1 MRHRSIDVFC
11 VCFLSVVVLTILAV
25 DLDQL
30 INGLMGPVQLDLQ
43 LFHQIFVPFT
53 DPHVLLVQLLP
64 SLGLLDLADV
74 EDIIDRIYDLANFL
88 RVLILLIDLILKI
101 LLQDRIL
108 RRNPF
113 ELTLNILHLP
123 LLIIQGILQFIELVL
138 LSGPCFLHLFVDL
151 LLL

>member
-1 MRHRSIDVFC
+1 
-11 VCFLSVVVLTILAV
+11 
-25 DLDQL
+25 
-30 INGLMGPVQLDLQ
+30 MGPVQLDLQ
-43 LFHQIFVPFT
+43 LFHQILVPFT

-74 EDIIDRIYDLANFL
+74 EDIVDRIDDLANFL

-108 RRNPF
+108 RRNHF

-123 LLIIQGILQFIELVL
+123 LLIIQGILQLVELVL
-138 LSGPCFLHLFVDL
+138 LSGPCFLHLFVYL